1 MKLTPNQEKIVSS
14 RNANLLVSA
23 GAGSGKTSVM
33 IARVVDLIVKERVPI
48 NNFLIVTFTKASASD
63 MKNKLITALSEYA
76 TDSFI
81 LEQIEQV
88 GTSFVTNLHSFC
100 ARLIKTYF
108 YEVGLDPSFVI
119 YDENEMQSLGARA
132 MEKVFS
138 DAVLNK
144 DKEMLELADILNK
157 KRSEKGLSDCIEIL
171 KTFCDSQIEYED
183 YLTNSINS
191 CYNDDLNANFCAK
204 IVDNDLKE
212 MFLRAKLEYEKLLVV
227 AKTANDEGL
236 IDYILSRL
244 DYVGLINDKNNV
256 MANVKALFSLPKT
269 KNLPT
274 KCKEEVLWVKE
285 DCGLVKAHLDK
296 RIAEFKQMWGSDD
309 EKEIVANLREDKD
322 RLNAIARLTRN
333 YISVLQ
339 AEKQK
344 NNAVD
349 FNDLERLTLK
359 LLADEKVRKTLQEK
373 YKYVFVDE
381 YQDINPV
388 QEKII
393 SLLCQA
399 NNRFM
404 VGDIK
409 QSIYRFRHCDP
420 EIFLDKYK
428 RYQSGK
434 EGEVISLLENFR
446 SNPNILKFANNVFSR
461 CFTLNF
467 GGIDYNPNGML
478 IGGISGSDKINEKNV
493 NVFVIEQ
500 DKRKE
505 IFADDIK
512 DEVYSVLD
520 DQSEDEEVEALAE
533 REARVVAKQIQKVL
547 NTKLT
552 KLDGS
557 KTDKIRYNDIAVL
570 LSSRGTYLE
579 KFVSTLKKMNIP
591 VSSDYTDDVFE
602 DKFSIIL
609 INFLKL
615 IDNFKDDYAIFI
627 TLSSPVFDFTPTELA
642 EIRLVDPDVDFCDAV
657 LKAQNDEKLDEKLRK
672 KVKDFVDFINKY
684 KNLSKFLPVCE
695 ISQRFIEETN
705 FDILL
710 LENAEADLH
719 RSRLDKLIGS
729 MGQDMV
735 SAFLFDLDS
744 KKITCDTKSDGE
756 SVKVMTIHASKGL
769 EFPVVFL
776 VNASKEFSN
785 KTFSE
790 DLVLSKDVG
799 LAIRHYDKDIRF
811 KSESFVRGAVKLRE
825 SLKIK
830 EEQLRLLYVALTRA
844 EYSLNIIETLNPGE
858 LTKQVNPIFAKSF
871 ADWLNPTVTKMLQ
884 KNVDFDGECQV
895 ILSSE
900 ITEEFNK
907 TQKAEVIFDKVTS
920 GDVDFCEKEVFFNPK
935 DEKLIQIPQKSTVT
949 KLNSNEEIVNPVI
962 FDEEKGFSA
971 NAGTLYHKVL
981 ENVDFNGNQTAKD
994 VLNKLVKNN
1003 IISSDDAKE
1012 INQKI
1017 IDRIILSPEIKSL
1030 IGGEFLKEKE
1040 FLMAIDSKTGN
1051 ISGKGE
1057 FMVVQGVCDLIVI
1070 KNGKITLIDYKLSNK
1085 TPENLIKSYKK
1096 QMELYKNAIIAGYGL
1111 PIEKT
1116 YICKLTTGEFI
1127 KID

>member
-1 MKLTPNQEKIVSS
+1 FLAKTNIEKEAYK
-14 RNANLLVSA
+14 NAIML
-23 GAGSGKTSVM
+23 
-33 IARVVDLIVKERVPI
+33 
-48 NNFLIVTFTKASASD
+48 
-63 MKNKLITALSEYA
+63 KNKEKKFIKAMITSKYNP
-76 TDSFI
+76 
-81 LEQIEQV
+81 
-88 GTSFVTNLHSFC
+88 TN
-100 ARLIKTYF
+100 
-108 YEVGLDPSFVI
+108 E
-119 YDENEMQSLGARA
+119 
-132 MEKVFS
+132 
-138 DAVLNK
+138 
-144 DKEMLELADILNK
+144 
-157 KRSEKGLSDCIEIL
+157 
-171 KTFCDSQIEYED
+171 
-183 YLTNSINS
+183 
-191 CYNDDLNANFCAK
+191 
-204 IVDNDLKE
+204 
-212 MFLRAKLEYEKLLVV
+212 
-227 AKTANDEGL
+227 
-236 IDYILSRL
+236 
-244 DYVGLINDKNNV
+244 
-256 MANVKALFSLPKT
+256 
-269 KNLPT
+269 
-274 KCKEEVLWVKE
+274 
-285 DCGLVKAHLDK
+285 
-296 RIAEFKQMWGSDD
+296 
-309 EKEIVANLREDKD
+309 EIVANLREDKE

-333 YISVLQ
+333 YISILQ

-359 LLADEKVRKTLQEK
+359 LLDNEKVRKALQEK
-373 YKYVFVDE
+373 YQYVFVDE

-393 SLLCQA
+393 SLLCQT

-428 RYQSGK
+428 LYQSGK

-467 GGIDYNPNGML
+467 GGIDYNPNGLL

-505 IFADDIK
+505 IFEDDIK
-512 DEVYSVLD
+512 DEVYSVLN

-533 REARVVAKQIQKVL
+533 REARVVAKQVQKVL

-602 DKFSIIL
+602 DRFSIIL

-627 TLSSPVFDFTPTELA
+627 TLSSPVFDFSPTELA
-642 EIRLVDPDVDFCDAV
+642 EIRLVDPDIDFCDAV

-672 KVKDFVDFINKY
+672 KVKDFVSFISRY

-719 RSRLDKLIGS
+719 RSRLDKLIGA

-811 KSESFVRGAVKLRE
+811 KSESFVRGAVKLKE

-858 LTKQVNPIFAKSF
+858 LTRQVNPVFAKSF
-871 ADWLNPTVTKMLQ
+871 ADWLNPTITKMLQ
-884 KNVDFDGECQV
+884 NNVDFDGQCEV
-895 ILSSE
+895 ILSSD
-900 ITEEFNK
+900 ITEKFNK
-907 TQKAEVIFDKVTS
+907 TQKTEVVFDKVAS
-920 GDVDFCEKEVFFNPK
+920 SDVDFCAKEVFFNPK

-949 KLNSNEEIVNPVI
+949 KLNSNEETANPVI
-962 FDEEKGFSA
+962 FSEEKGFSA

-981 ENVDFNGNQTAKD
+981 ENVDFNNNETAEN
-994 VLNKLVKNN
+994 VLNKLVKENVISSEEAKQIDLEIIN
-1003 IISSDDAKE
+1003 RIISSPVISALK
-1012 INQKI
+1012 
-1017 IDRIILSPEIKSL
+1017 
-1030 IGGEFLKEKE
+1030 GGEFLKEKE
-1040 FLMAIDSKTGN
+1040 FLMAIDAKTGD
-1051 ISGKGE
+1051 ISGSGE

-1070 KNGKITLIDYKLSNK
+1070 KDGKITLIDYKLSNK
-1085 TPENLIKSYKK
+1085 TRENLIKSYQK

-1111 PIEKT
+1111 PMDKT